1 MEMNRKLTQ
10 AHQQKPWRIQIKRL
24 GSILLVLVVVV
35 LAFFMNLNFTS
46 RAAQAGV
53 QIRLLET
60 ERESL
65 IRSISAKRTDLAML
79 TSSTVMRERAKEL
92 GFVPATRADIEYV
105 YIQDYVGKEVQ
116 TISVPRLIEAKEK
129 NLLSPAYTLSIW
141 DWLYQGTFIMLDREG
156 K

>member
-1 MEMNRKLTQ
+1 MNKKLTQ

-24 GSILLVLVVVV
+24 GFILLVLVVTV

-53 QIRLLET
+53 QIRILES
-60 ERESL
+60 EREAL
-65 IRSISAKRTDLAML
+65 IRSISAKRTNLANL
-79 TSSTVMRERAKEL
+79 TSATFMRERAKDL
-92 GFVPATRADIEYV
+92 GFVPATKADIEYV
-105 YIQDYVGKEVQ
+105 YIQDYIGKEVQ
-116 TISVPRLIEAKEK
+116 TVSVPRSIKEDK
-129 NLLSPAYTLSIW
+129 NYITPAFTQSIW